1 MRFEQVM
8 LPLRRIVAQ
17 VEESCMDPILMHSPR
32 GELEEPRTTNDL
44 ATLMQGLMG
53 MGQSL
58 GPTPSSL
65 GPVSISSMTL
75 DTPHPPPNDRTI
87 GLSAGTDNLWAW
99 LEF

>member
-1 MRFEQVM
+1 M
-8 LPLRRIVAQ
+8 LPRRIVAQ
-17 VEESCMDPILMHSPR
+17 VKESCMDPIFMHGPR

-53 MGQSL
+53 MCQSL

-65 GPVSISSMTL
+65 GPVSINSMTL
-75 DTPHPPPNDRTI
+75 DMPHAPPNDRTI
-87 GLSAGTDNLWAW
+87 GFSAGTDKLRAW